1 MQPSSVTRC
10 EGVIKASYRDA
21 WQMAEITGVFCGRV
35 ARDKVGDVS
44 HFTVCA
50 YEECLYCVCL
60 PILNA
65 GLQKLLFMITSQLMV
80 TTLHKWHGGSVACTA
95 CTAASQQEGHGF
107 DSRMG
112 RC

>member
-50 YEECLYCVCL
+50 YEECLLRLSSHSKCGVAETLVHDY
-60 PILNA
+60 
-65 GLQKLLFMITSQLMV
+65 FTS
-80 TTLHKWHGGSVACTA
+80 HGDHFA
-95 CTAASQQEGHGF
+95 
-107 DSRMG
+107 
-112 RC
+112 